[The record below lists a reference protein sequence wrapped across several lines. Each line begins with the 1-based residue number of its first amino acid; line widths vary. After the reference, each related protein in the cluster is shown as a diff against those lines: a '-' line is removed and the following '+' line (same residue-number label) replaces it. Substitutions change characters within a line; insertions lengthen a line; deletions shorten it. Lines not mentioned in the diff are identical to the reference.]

1 MGPHAK
7 GGAFSV
13 TWVYPMMEVME
24 PPFSGHVFFLSVTE
38 AGFEPRTSDRS
49 HNSYNVLMKPNEN
62 KSRQGWPESLQGAA
76 SLSSARCDLWAV
88 LLRSYAQAAAGLLSQ
103 SLVVAEKWD

>member
-7 GGAFSV
+7 RGAFSV

-24 PPFSGHVFFLSVTE
+24 PPFSGRVFLSVTE
-38 AGFEPRTSDRS
+38 AGSEPRTSDSS
-49 HNSYNVLMKPNEN
+49 HNSYSV

-76 SLSSARCDLWAV
+76 SLSSTRCDLWAA
-88 LLRSYAQAAAGLLSQ
+88 LLRSYAEAAAGLLSQ
-103 SLVVAEKWD
+103 SLVVAENRD